1 MALKVSKADK
11 QIAEILFD
19 MEQAEKRMDD
29 AIGAVGVAV
38 NTYNGLQ
45 AKYQS
50 FVAALNA
57 EDSGNAT
64 WAEKQAKVAAYVGEF
79 AAMKTWA
86 LAVQAGTVV
95 TKP

>member
-1 MALKVSKADK
+1 MKVSKSDK
-11 QIAEILFD
+11 KIAEMLFD
-19 MEQAEKRMDD
+19 MEQAEKRTDD

-45 AKYQS
+45 AKYQP
-50 FVAALNA
+50 FITELNA

-64 WAEKQAKVAAYVGEF
+64 WAEKQAKVAAYVLEF

-86 LAVQAGTVV
+86 IAVLAGTGV